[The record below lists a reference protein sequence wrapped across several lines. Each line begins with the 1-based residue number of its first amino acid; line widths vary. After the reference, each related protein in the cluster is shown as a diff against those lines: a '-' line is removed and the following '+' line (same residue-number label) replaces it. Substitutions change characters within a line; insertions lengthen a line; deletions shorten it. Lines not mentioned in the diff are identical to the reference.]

1 MLLLQEQV
9 WLNPSKCLV
18 DNALNKWIKFELR
31 ADNTSAVTLLL
42 DPLGPPHSQ
51 VLNQQNAVSNI
62 QSEFVPY
69 HIESYKVTYYLKV
82 LL

>member
-1 MLLLQEQV
+1 M
-9 WLNPSKCLV
+9 
-18 DNALNKWIKFELR
+18 KFDLR

-51 VLNQQNAVSNI
+51 VLNQQSAVTNI

-69 HIESYKVTYYLKV
+69 HIESYKVNGIRFF
-82 LL
+82 